1 MDRIEK
7 RDEKPEDRRVR
18 RTRARLREAF
28 TALLREKPVEEITVR
43 ELTELADVNRGTFY
57 GHYRDIYD
65 LLEQMEGEALEEFT
79 ALMDRYSSSD
89 LRIGLRAILTDVF
102 RFVEKHGGLCAA
114 LLSRRDDLFF
124 QQIGALIDR
133 KCLGEWQELYCF
145 SAEEQRGYC
154 MDFLVAGAVELV
166 RGWVT
171 RGFAETP
178 EDMAALTECLILRG
192 MSTFAARP

>member
-65 LLEQMEGEALEEFT
+65 LLEQMEGEALEEFS

-89 LRIGLRAILTDVF
+89 LRIGLRPILTDVF

-133 KCLGEWQELYCF
+133 KCLEEWQELYRF
-145 SAEEQRGYC
+145 SGEEQRGYC

-178 EDMAALTECLILRG
+178 EDMAALTERLILRG
-192 MSTFAARP
+192 MSTFAAGR

>member
-43 ELTELADVNRGTFY
+43 ELTDLADVNRGTFY

-65 LLEQMEGEALEEFT
+65 LLEQMEGEALEEFS

-133 KCLGEWQELYCF
+133 KCEEEWQELYRF
-145 SAEEQRGYC
+145 SGEEQRAYC

-178 EDMAALTECLILRG
+178 EDMAALTERLILRG

>member
-43 ELTELADVNRGTFY
+43 ELTDLADVNRGTFY

-65 LLEQMEGEALEEFT
+65 LLEQMEGEALEEFS

-102 RFVEKHGGLCAA
+102 CFVEKHGGLCAA

-133 KCLGEWQELYCF
+133 KCLEEWQELYCF
-145 SAEEQRGYC
+145 SGEEQRGYC

-178 EDMAALTECLILRG
+178 EDMATLTERLILRG

>member
-43 ELTELADVNRGTFY
+43 ELTDLADVNRGTFY

-65 LLEQMEGEALEEFT
+65 LLEQMEGEAIQEFT

-89 LRIGLRAILTDVF
+89 LRGGLLPILTDVF

-133 KCLGEWQELYCF
+133 KCLGEWQELYHF
-145 SAEEQRGYC
+145 AGEEQRAYC

-178 EDMAALTECLILRG
+178 EDMAALTERLILRG